1 MLGYCRTEQSKLI
14 LGSTLSVEIGSNGS
28 YAAADVHADGV
39 VDTQRIYAT
48 LIAEALRSQVV
59 RWLLEV
65 NAPLWAATF
74 NQYVPGG
81 CSPEDILAELPVI
94 EWVLSDESPAQRMA
108 IFQGIRTWAMRS
120 TKNRFVPKCRVLAP
134 LSSQP
139 VASDAVAPAT
149 PAFTLAIPTAVTP
162 TATSVAAPTIE
173 EANEDEASPSAAE
186 KLAAE
191 MTEHGIDACEH
202 GRRTAADCAASSAD
216 AASCRASMASPGWKL
231 EWAAIQKE
239 VPNGSP

>member
-65 NAPLWAATF
+65 NAPLWAAAF

-94 EWVLSDESPAQRMA
+94 EWVL
-108 IFQGIRTWAMRS
+108 
-120 TKNRFVPKCRVLAP
+120 
-134 LSSQP
+134 
-139 VASDAVAPAT
+139 
-149 PAFTLAIPTAVTP
+149 PTRAR
-162 TATSVAAPTIE
+162 AAYGDFSGHQEPGLC
-173 EANEDEASPSAAE
+173 AR
-186 KLAAE
+186 
-191 MTEHGIDACEH
+191 
-202 GRRTAADCAASSAD
+202 RRTGSYRVPRARAA
-216 AASCRASMASPGWKL
+216 
-231 EWAAIQKE
+231 
-239 VPNGSP
+239 

>member
-1 MLGYCRTEQSKLI
+1 MHMRSISQQAWHGRRARFPSRYGELKHSPVPAGLAPIHTQMLGYCRTEQSKLI

-65 NAPLWAATF
+65 NAS
-74 NQYVPGG
+74 VGG
-81 CSPEDILAELPVI
+81 SLQSIRTGRMQPEDILAELRSSSGFFRREPRAAYGDFSGHQ
-94 EWVLSDESPAQRMA
+94 EPGLCARR
-108 IFQGIRTWAMRS
+108 RTGSYRVPRS
-120 TKNRFVPKCRVLAP
+120 RRLA
-134 LSSQP
+134 SQP

-173 EANEDEASPSAAE
+173 EKANEDEASPSAAE

-191 MTEHGIDACEH
+191 MT
-202 GRRTAADCAASSAD
+202 
-216 AASCRASMASPGWKL
+216 
-231 EWAAIQKE
+231 
-239 VPNGSP
+239 